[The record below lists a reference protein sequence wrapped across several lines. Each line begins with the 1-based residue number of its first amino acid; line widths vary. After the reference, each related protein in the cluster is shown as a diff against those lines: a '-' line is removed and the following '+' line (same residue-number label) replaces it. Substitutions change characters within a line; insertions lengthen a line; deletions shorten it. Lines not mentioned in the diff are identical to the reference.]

1 MPEQMPIQV
10 PPTDATQQAPANS
23 MLQIGTGQGQIPI
36 DPSSVKDGSQVQV
49 LLSCNVNGGAL
60 EFTKAEVQQPAAPPR
75 DFSKMKAKDVSDALD
90 QKVSEIE

>member
-1 MPEQMPIQV
+1 
-10 PPTDATQQAPANS
+10 

-60 EFTKAEVQQPAAPPR
+60 EVTKAEVQQPAAPPR
-75 DFSKMKAKDVSDALD
+75 DFSKMKAKMYRMRSIRKF
-90 QKVSEIE
+90 QKSNN